1 MATITKTPTP
11 AGIPGATLHRVLDEG
26 HGPDAWYGSDISAAV
41 SDVDAR
47 AAFTRPAKGR
57 HNIAEIALHHA
68 YWAREVRRRLTGKV
82 EEQFLL
88 EGEDWFDL
96 PDESPATWE
105 KVRATLSGEQ
115 QRLAEAVDG
124 IASGAISSPLGE
136 AERFDQVLGIATHA
150 AYHAGQLQLVKKLL
164 EK

>member
-41 SDVDAR
+41 GDVDAR

-57 HNIAEIALHHA
+57 HTIAEIALHHA
-68 YWAREVRRRLTGKV
+68 YWTREVRRRLTGTV
-82 EEQFLL
+82 EEPFLL
-88 EGEDWFDL
+88 DGEDWFDL
-96 PDESPATWE
+96 PDESSATWD
-105 KVRATLSGEQ
+105 KVRATLSAEQ
-115 QRLAEAVDG
+115 RRLADAVDAV
-124 IASGAISSPLGE
+124 ASGSVSSPLGE

-150 AYHAGQLQLVKKLL
+150 AYHAGQIQLVKKLL